1 MKTHTNDFKNQIKTL
16 GREIK
21 ATISYGSTVLEEE
34 LFSITPH
41 FEANLLK
48 SVMKQL
54 DIESSVSIPVG
65 TIINCQ
71 IGIKVNNSYEMLDYG
86 NYVVYSVERQED
98 LNNYKIIAYDK
109 MLYAMKDYEELN
121 ITYPITIA
129 NYLSAIASEL
139 GLLVESNV
147 YYNSSL
153 TIPADL
159 YKDLGYTYR
168 DILDEIA
175 EATGSIICINSNDKI
190 EVRYPTNTGDTIN
203 EEFLKDINVNFNEK
217 YRTNKFYCIK

>member
-21 ATISYGSTVLEEE
+21 ATITYGNTVLEEE

-54 DIESSVSIPVG
+54 DIESSVSIPVD

-86 NYVVYSVERQED
+86 NYIVYSVERQED

-109 MLYAMKDYEELN
+109 MLYAMKDYEELQIN
-121 ITYPITIA
+121 YPITIA
-129 NYLSAIASEL
+129 NYLNAIANVL
-139 GLLVESNV
+139 NLQVQSNSF
-147 YYNSSL
+147 YNANL
-153 TIPADL
+153 TIATDL

-190 EVRYPTNTGDTIN
+190 EVRYPTSTGDTIN
-203 EEFLKDINVNFNEK
+203 EEFLKDININFSEK